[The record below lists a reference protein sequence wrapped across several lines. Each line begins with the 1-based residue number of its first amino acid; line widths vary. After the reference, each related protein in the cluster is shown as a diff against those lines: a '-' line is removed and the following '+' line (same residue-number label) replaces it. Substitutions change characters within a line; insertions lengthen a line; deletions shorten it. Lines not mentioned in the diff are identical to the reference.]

1 MAQFDMYLNPSKAT
15 RKAYPFLLDIQSP
28 VISEIT
34 TRIVLPLG
42 KLQHFKNEYMK
53 TLTPVIEY
61 EGEKLILVTPQISAI
76 PSRMLKEPVGSLAHF
91 RDEVIAALD
100 FAITGI

>member
-1 MAQFDMYLNPSKAT
+1 
-15 RKAYPFLLDIQSP
+15 
-28 VISEIT
+28 
-34 TRIVLPLG
+34 
-42 KLQHFKNEYMK
+42 MK

-61 EGEKLILVTPQISAI
+61 KGERLVLVTPQISAI
-76 PSRMLKEPVGSLAHF
+76 PSKALKEPVGSLEYF

>member
-1 MAQFDMYLNPSKAT
+1 MAQFDVYLNPSKT
-15 RKAYPFLLDIQSP
+15 PSKAYPFLLDVQSP
-28 VISEIT
+28 VISEIA

-42 KLQHFKNEYMK
+42 KLQNFRNEYMK

-61 EGEKLILVTPQISAI
+61 EGEKLILVTPQISAV
-76 PSRMLKEPVGSLAHF
+76 PSKILKEPVGSLKNF

>member
-1 MAQFDMYLNPSKAT
+1 MAQFDVYINPSRAT
-15 RKAYPFLLDIQSP
+15 RQAYPFLLDVQSP
-28 VISEIT
+28 MISEIT

-42 KLQHFKNEYMK
+42 KLQNFKNEYMK
-53 TLTPVIEY
+53 ILTPVIEY
-61 EGEKLILVTPQISAI
+61 EGEKLILVTPQISAV
-76 PSRMLKEPVGSLAHF
+76 PSKILKEPVGSLKNF